1 MLRGREPFSMND
13 FAVFAPYLV
22 LLGYAAATAAYGVLF
37 FTAHKGARRLASP
50 LLQAAVALHLAYLG
64 WLTWRWSQFPGATVS
79 QALTV
84 VAFAIAIIYLFLEW
98 LGGERASGFWL
109 VGQVFVFQLLAVV
122 LHEPLPPRRELFEHP
137 LFGIHVFLALLG
149 YAAFAVAASYGFL
162 FLRLYRELKR
172 SRFSV
177 FYGKLPPLEVLERM
191 MNGAL
196 VVGFV
201 ALTLALLDGAL
212 WASQRP
218 DLDWQR
224 DPTILLTMAT
234 WALYGMAL
242 LLRRLRR
249 WQGRQTAMASL
260 AGLGVIVASLVAVHT
275 LVVGFHRSF

>member
-1 MLRGREPFSMND
+1 MRDPRPFPMND
-13 FAVFAPYLV
+13 FAALAPYFV
-22 LLGYAAATAAYGVLF
+22 LLGYGAATAAYGVLF
-37 FTAHKGARRLASP
+37 FTGSKPAQRLASP
-50 LLQAAVALHLAYLG
+50 LLQAAVALHLAYLA
-64 WLTWRWSQFPGATVS
+64 WLTWRWTQFPGATVS

-98 LGGERASGFWL
+98 LGGERATGFWL
-109 VGQVFVFQLLAVV
+109 VGQVLVFQLLAVV
-122 LHEPLPPRRELFEHP
+122 LHEPLPPKRELFEHP

-249 WQGRQTAMASL
+249 WQGRQTAVASL